1 MSTEEKRP
9 LLELNG
15 VSKWFPRKWSV
26 QDAVRRAERQ
36 YVKAVSDVTLKLDEG
51 ENLGLVGESGCGKST
66 LARTIM
72 RLYEP
77 TAGQI
82 LLDGKDISHLR
93 GEALRRERIK
103 MQMVFQ
109 DPYSSLN
116 PRMTVYEMLEEPLKV
131 YHIVPKREIPDQI
144 ARLLE
149 MSGLSADIANRFP
162 GEFSGGQRQRL
173 GIARALALRPRF
185 IIADEPVSALDVSIQ
200 AQILNLMADLQER
213 LNLTVLF
220 ISHDLHVVRHISDRV
235 VVMYLGSILESG
247 RTQEVFDR
255 PHHPYTDVLMK
266 AVPSLDVDAARTE
279 ESAIEGDPPSPIH
292 IPAGCKFHPRCA
304 HCREKCRTEQPE
316 LTTLPDGRQ
325 IACHYPL
332 NMEES

>member
-1 MSTEEKRP
+1 MSQQEKQP
-9 LLELNG
+9 LLQLRN
-15 VSKWFPRKWSV
+15 VSKWFPRKRTV
-26 QDAVRRAERQ
+26 KDAIQKTERQ
-36 YVKAVSDVTLKLDEG
+36 YVKAVSGVTLDVFQG

-77 TAGQI
+77 TSGQI
-82 LLDGKDISHLR
+82 ILNGKDISHIG
-93 GEALRRERIK
+93 GENLRRERIK

-131 YHIVPKREIPDQI
+131 YHIVPPKDIPKEIE
-144 ARLLE
+144 RLLRISG
-149 MSGLSADIANRFP
+149 MSPEIANRFP

-173 GIARALALRPRF
+173 GIARALSLRPNF

-200 AQILNLMADLQER
+200 AQILNLLADLQEE

-235 VVMYLGSILESG
+235 VVMYLGSIVESG
-247 RTQEVFDR
+247 KTEDVFDH
-255 PHHPYTDVLMK
+255 PHHPYTRVLMK
-266 AVPSLDVDAARTE
+266 AVPSLDVDARSE
-279 ESAIEGDPPSPIH
+279 EYAIEGDPPNPIH
-292 IPAGCKFHPRCA
+292 TPTGCKFHPRCTY
-304 HCREKCRTEQPE
+304 CQEKCKMEQPE
-316 LTTLPDGRQ
+316 LVTLPNGRQ

-332 NMEES
+332 NMDSQ

>member
-1 MSTEEKRP
+1 MSQQEKTP
-9 LLELNG
+9 LLQLKG
-15 VSKWFPRKWSV
+15 VSKWFPRKRTI
-26 QDAVRRAERQ
+26 QDALKKTERQ
-36 YVKAVSDVTLKLDEG
+36 YVKAVSDVTMDIYQG

-77 TAGQI
+77 TAGHII
-82 LLDGKDISHLR
+82 LEGQDISHMR
-93 GEALRRERIK
+93 GERLRKERIK

-131 YHIVPKREIPDQI
+131 YHMVPPKDIPGQI
-144 ARLLE
+144 EHLLRI
-149 MSGLSADIANRFP
+149 SGLSPEIANRFP

-173 GIARALALRPRF
+173 GIARALALHPRF

-200 AQILNLMADLQER
+200 AQILNLMADLQEK
-213 LNLTVLF
+213 LNLTILF

-235 VVMYLGSILESG
+235 VVMYLGSIVESG
-247 RTQEVFDR
+247 KTEDVFDR
-255 PHHPYTDVLMK
+255 PHHPYTNVLMK
-266 AVPSLDVDAARTE
+266 AVPSLNVDARSE
-279 ESAIEGDPPSPIH
+279 EYAIEGDPPSPIH
-292 IPAGCKFHPRCA
+292 IPSGCRFHPRCTF
-304 HCREKCRTEQPE
+304 CQEKCRTEQPE
-316 LTTLPDGRQ
+316 LVTLPDGRQ

-332 NMEES
+332 NMQS

>member
-1 MSTEEKRP
+1 MSQQEKQP
-9 LLELNG
+9 LLQLRN
-15 VSKWFPRKWSV
+15 VSKWFPRKRTV
-26 QDAVRRAERQ
+26 KDAIQKTERQ
-36 YVKAVSDVTLKLDEG
+36 YVKAVSDVTLDVFQG

-77 TAGQI
+77 TSGQI
-82 LLDGKDISHLR
+82 ILNGKDISHIG
-93 GEALRRERIK
+93 GEPLRRERIK

-131 YHIVPKREIPDQI
+131 YHIVPPKDIPKEIE
-144 ARLLE
+144 RLLRI
-149 MSGLSADIANRFP
+149 SGMTPEIANRFP

-173 GIARALALRPRF
+173 GIARALALRPNF

-200 AQILNLMADLQER
+200 AQILNLLADLQEE

-235 VVMYLGSILESG
+235 VVMYLGSIVESG
-247 RTQEVFDR
+247 KTEEVFDH
-255 PHHPYTDVLMK
+255 PHHPYTHVLMK
-266 AVPSLDVDAARTE
+266 AVPSLDVDARSE
-279 ESAIEGDPPSPIH
+279 EYAIEGDPPNPIH
-292 IPAGCKFHPRCA
+292 TPTGCKFHPRCTF
-304 HCREKCRTEQPE
+304 CQEKCKVEQPE
-316 LTTLPDGRQ
+316 LVTLPDGRQ

-332 NMEES
+332 NMDSQ

>member
-1 MSTEEKRP
+1 MSTPERKC
-9 LLELNG
+9 LLELEG
-15 VSKWFPRKWSV
+15 ISKWFPRKRTV
-26 QDAVRRAERQ
+26 KDAVQHAERQ
-36 YVKAVSDVTLKLDEG
+36 YVKAVSDVSLQIYEG

-72 RLYEP
+72 RLYDP

-82 LLDGKDISHLR
+82 ILDGRDITRLK
-93 GEALRRERIK
+93 GNALRQERIK

-131 YHIVPKREIPDQI
+131 YHFVPKDEIPQEVD
-144 ARLLE
+144 RLLRI
-149 MSGLSADIANRFP
+149 SGLSPEIANRFP

-200 AQILNLMADLQER
+200 AQILNLLADLQEE

-220 ISHDLHVVRHISDRV
+220 ISHDLQVVRHISDRV
-235 VVMYLGSILESG
+235 IVMYLGAIVESG
-247 RTQEVFDR
+247 KTEDVFDR

-266 AVPSLDVDAARTE
+266 AAPSLDVDARTKE
-279 ESAIEGDPPSPIH
+279 YAIEGDPPSPIS
-292 IPAGCKFHPRCA
+292 IPSGCKFHPRCTR
-304 HCREKCRTEQPE
+304 CQERCRTEQPA

-325 IACHYPL
+325 IACHFPL
-332 NMEES
+332 NTDSP